1 MPEVWPTVTVS
12 AMTPEEFRRAGHQLI
27 DWIADYRSTV
37 EQRPVKAQVAPG
49 EVRRSLPSTPPEAI
63 ESIEAILE
71 DLDQIVV
78 PGTFMAQH
86 PMHFGWFPSNAAL
99 SSVLGDMASS
109 GLGGLGISWESCP
122 ALTEVEEVVCDWM
135 RQLTGLSD
143 AWSGAINDTAST
155 STLTGLLVARE
166 RATALS
172 QNSGGL
178 QSCDQPLVVYATDQA
193 HSSVAKAALLA
204 GFGWDNIHMV
214 ATDPVSHAMSPH
226 ALDAAIAA
234 DRDAGRLPVAVV
246 ATTGSTGITAM
257 DPIAGIVD
265 AADGVWV
272 HLDAA
277 MAGSAMLLPE
287 CRHLW
292 DGVEGVD
299 SVSWNPHKWMGTI
312 LDCSLFYTRDVE
324 LLNRVMSTNPAY
336 LQSAEDGDVTQ
347 YRDWGIPLGRRFRAM
362 KLWFHLRIDG
372 VASIQE
378 RLRRDLANAQ
388 WFAELVESEEAEWSV
403 VAPVQLQTVC
413 VRHTPM
419 GDGEALEGEALD
431 RHTQAWI
438 RALNESGSTFL
449 SGAVLDGRWMA
460 RVSIGVEATE
470 RQHLERLW
478 SLMSE
483 AATTAASL

>member
-1 MPEVWPTVTVS
+1 
-12 AMTPEEFRRAGHQLI
+12 MTPEEFRVAGHQLI
-27 DWIADYRSTV
+27 DWIADYRTSV
-37 EQRPVKAQVAPG
+37 EGRPVKAQIEPG
-49 EVRRSLPSTPPEAI
+49 DVRRALPSTPPTGTEG
-63 ESIEAILE
+63 IEAILG
-71 DLDQIVV
+71 DLTEIVV

-122 ALTEVEEVVCDWM
+122 SLTEVEEVVCDWM

-155 STLTGLLVARE
+155 STLTGLLIARE
-166 RATALS
+166 QATNLS
-172 QNSGGL
+172 QNGAGL
-178 QSCDQPLVVYATDQA
+178 QAFHRPLVVYATEQA

-204 GFGWDNIHMV
+204 GIGWDNIRMV
-214 ATDPVSHAMSPH
+214 ATDPITYAMDPS
-226 ALDAAIAA
+226 ALADAIAVDLAAGRQPAAI
-234 DRDAGRLPVAVV
+234 V
-246 ATTGSTGITAM
+246 ATTGTTSVTAM
-257 DPIAGIVD
+257 DPIKDIVAVAKAND
-265 AADGVWV
+265 VWV

-292 DGVEGVD
+292 EGVEGVD

-336 LQSAEDGDVTQ
+336 LQSAEDGEVIQ

-372 VASIQE
+372 VESIQE
-378 RLRRDLANAQ
+378 RLRRDLANAK
-388 WFAELVESEEAEWSV
+388 WFGELVGSAGDSWSV

-413 VRHTPM
+413 VRHTPLV
-419 GDGEALEGEALD
+419 DGVPLSGEALD
-431 RHTQAWI
+431 VHTQKWI
-438 RALNESGSTFL
+438 RTLNESGSTFL
-449 SGAVLDGRWMA
+449 SGAVIDGRWMA
-460 RVSIGVEATE
+460 RVSIGVESTE
-470 RQHLERLW
+470 RHHLEALW
-478 SLMSE
+478 KLMND
-483 AATTAASL
+483 AAEV